1 MAALVRIFLL
11 LGMIMVIRGFYRA
24 WRVESARARER
35 RRAAETGRFDN
46 PSAQEVSDA
55 DFEEIP

>member
-1 MAALVRIFLL
+1 MTALLRIFLL
-11 LGMIMVIRGFYRA
+11 LAMIMVIRGYYRA

-35 RRAAETGRFDN
+35 RRAAKTDRFDN
-46 PSAQEVSDA
+46 PSDQAVSDA